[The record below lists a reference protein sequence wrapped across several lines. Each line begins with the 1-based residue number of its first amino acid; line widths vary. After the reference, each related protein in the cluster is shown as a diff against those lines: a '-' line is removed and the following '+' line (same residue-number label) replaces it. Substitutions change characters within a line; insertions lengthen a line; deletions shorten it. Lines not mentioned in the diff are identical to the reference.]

1 VSNRRGTSEEID
13 CRVVYVGPSGG
24 GKSTTVRAIHDRLDP
39 DTRSVLLAPSRA
51 DGSTPLTDLLTVE
64 LGVFA
69 GRNLRLQLLTAP
81 AEIARAAVRGR
92 VLSGADGLIF
102 VADSA
107 PDRMEANKDAL
118 AAVHLTLRE
127 LGHSESPPMVFQ
139 YNKRDLPEALPEE
152 ELERVLNPA
161 RRPAFSSIASRREGV
176 IEPLTALS
184 ERVVRTLA

>member
-1 VSNRRGTSEEID
+1 MSDRRGTSEEID

-39 DTRSVLLAPSRA
+39 DTRSVLLAPARA

-118 AAVHLTLRE
+118 AAVRLTLRE